1 MLRTASARV
10 VLIAVACA
18 LTAACQMPRLPGIGG
33 GHYQVTDP
41 ESGAVW
47 YTDDLRREARGVVEF
62 RDGRTGA
69 WISVA
74 DADVEAIDRA
84 QFRAKTAL

>member
-10 VLIAVACA
+10 ALIATACA
-18 LTAACQMPRLPGIGG
+18 LTAACQVPRLPGFGG
-33 GHYQVTDP
+33 GYYQVSDP

-47 YTDDLRREARGVVEF
+47 YTDSLRREARGVVDF
-62 RDGRTGA
+62 RDDRTGA

-74 DADVEAIDRA
+74 DAEVEAIDRDE
-84 QFRAKTAL
+84 FRAKTAR